1 MSKAMPTKWSGK
13 EIGVTIGYAF
23 LILLCFFTGDCLGF
37 LGPFFWV
44 YGVPIMLLVAG
55 IPYFYIAAREQR
67 YGTMTIV
74 GVIFLLYGLLGGALS
89 NPPYL
94 ICTLIGLICPDLVRM
109 AMGYDSFVGTLVSYL
124 VFAIARVGAQINVW
138 VMPEWCHGQAIEEM
152 GEDYADALINNNA
165 GALKCVLFLVAVLG
179 AAVLGAYIAK
189 AVLRKPLT
197 KYGMLKG
204 AAPVE
209 APKEA

>member
-1 MSKAMPTKWSGK
+1 MPKLMPTKWSGK
-13 EIGVTIGYAF
+13 EIGVTIGYAV
-23 LILLCFFTGDCLGF
+23 LLLLCYFASDCLGF
-37 LGPFFWV
+37 FGPFFWV

-67 YGTMTIV
+67 YGTFTIV
-74 GVIFLLYGLLGGALS
+74 GVLFLLYGIVGGVLS
-89 NPPYL
+89 NVPYL
-94 ICTLIGLICPDLVRM
+94 VCVLIGVFVPDLVRM

-152 GEDYADALINNNA
+152 GEDYADALIANNA
-165 GALKCVLFLVAVLG
+165 GALKCVLFLVAVLV
-179 AAVLGAYIAK
+179 AAALGAYIAK